1 MLAFYSYTS
10 SIPIEALAFILYGY
24 VKRTKKPILSITVT
38 HENEEKKNYHRVDLS
53 APTTC
58 VGPGSNPQPP
68 SRYAQREKVF
78 NDVSLTWSAF

>member
-10 SIPIEALAFILYGY
+10 SIPIEAFILYGY
-24 VKRTKKPILSITVT
+24 VNRTKKPILSIAFK
-38 HENEEKKNYHRVDLS
+38 HENEEKKNYHRVDLF